1 MDLRRIRK
9 KSPRAAA
16 DPGGSPQGW
25 PGARRLV
32 LKVVYW
38 LAVLIVSLVIV
49 FLLVLLFESLDDSS
63 VDQGT
68 GTDGQPA
75 GLLGL

>member
-1 MDLRRIRK
+1 MDVRRI
-9 KSPRAAA
+9 A
-16 DPGGSPQGW
+16 
-25 PGARRLV
+25 

-63 VDQGT
+63 VDQGGRSGEPT
-68 GTDGQPA
+68 
-75 GLLGL
+75 GLLRL